1 MYARAVTRAKKEV
14 RGAMRDAP
22 WLTDKDSNLDSCGYE
37 PPAFTIMLSVNVL
50 RGISPPRAGV
60 SPWARRYLVVAIVQL
75 VGISEWFMRCFVF
88 AQKFIVKKVVGFLGG
103 ANCFRIEAENSL

>member
-1 MYARAVTRAKKEV
+1 
-14 RGAMRDAP
+14 MRDAP

-60 SPWARRYLVVAIVQL
+60 SPWARRYLVVTIVQL
-75 VGISEWFMRCFVF
+75 VGISEWFMRRSVF
-88 AQKFIVKKVVGFLGG
+88 AQKFIVKKVVGFLDGM
-103 ANCFRIEAENSL
+103 NCFRVEAENSL